1 MMAKARPVQG
11 LSSQAPL
18 IDNVHL
24 IVKAR
29 LDDLYQWSGFVDQP
43 YAVHELHNLRIAAK
57 RLRYTLELF
66 AAVLSAQTPTVIE
79 ELTRLQDM
87 LGELHD
93 HDVVIALL
101 RLCLG
106 GQDSGRAYED
116 MLLQAGKGKKG
127 RKGDIA
133 LPPALVATLLNPQTL
148 PDATERYGLECLLS
162 SLQAQREK
170 LYANFRQ
177 YWYYLQGRDF
187 RREVLA
193 TLNA

>member
-29 LDDLYQWSGFVDQP
+29 LDDLYQWSGFVEQP
-43 YAVHELHNLRIAAK
+43 YAVHELHHLRIAAK

-66 AAVLSAQTPTVIE
+66 ASVLSAQTPMVIE
-79 ELTRLQDM
+79 ELTRLQDI

-116 MLLQAGKGKKG
+116 VLLQAGKKG
-127 RKGDIA
+127 RKGYVA
-133 LPPALVATLLNPQTL
+133 LPPALVATLLNPQMS

>member
-1 MMAKARPVQG
+1 MAKARPVQG

-29 LDDLYQWSGFVDQP
+29 LDDLYQWSGFVEQP
-43 YAVHELHNLRIAAK
+43 YAVHELHHLRIAAK

-66 AAVLSAQTPTVIE
+66 ASVLSAQTPMVIE

-106 GQDSGRAYED
+106 GQDSGKAYED
-116 MLLQAGKGKKG
+116 MLLQAGKKG
-127 RKGDIA
+127 RKGNVA
-133 LPPALVATLLNPQTL
+133 LPPALVATLLNPQTS

>member
-29 LDDLYQWSGFVDQP
+29 LDDLYQWSGFVEQP
-43 YAVHELHNLRIAAK
+43 YAVQELHHLRIAAK

-66 AAVLSAQTPTVIE
+66 ASVLSAQTPTVIE

-106 GQDSGRAYED
+106 GQDSGKAYED
-116 MLLQAGKGKKG
+116 MLLQAGKKG
-127 RKGDIA
+127 RKGNVA
-133 LPPALVATLLNPQTL
+133 LPPALVATLLNPQTS

-170 LYANFRQ
+170 LYASFRQ

>member
-1 MMAKARPVQG
+1 MAKARPVQG
-11 LSSQAPL
+11 LSSQALL

-29 LDDLYQWSGFVDQP
+29 LDDLYQWSSFVEQP
-43 YAVHELHNLRIAAK
+43 YAVQELHHLRIAAK

-66 AAVLSAQTPTVIE
+66 ASVLSAQTPTVIE

-106 GQDSGRAYED
+106 GQDSGKAYED
-116 MLLQAGKGKKG
+116 MLLQAGKKGKKG
-127 RKGDIA
+127 NVA
-133 LPPALVATLLNPQTL
+133 LPPALVATLLNPQTS

-170 LYANFRQ
+170 LYASFRH

-193 TLNA
+193 ALNA

>member
-1 MMAKARPVQG
+1 MAKARPVQG
-11 LSSQAPL
+11 LSSQASL

-29 LDDLYQWSGFVDQP
+29 LDDLYQWSGFVEQP
-43 YAVHELHNLRIAAK
+43 YAVQELHHLRIAAK

-66 AAVLSAQTPTVIE
+66 ASVLSAQTPTVIE

-106 GQDSGRAYED
+106 GQDSGKAYED
-116 MLLQAGKGKKG
+116 MLLQAGKKG
-127 RKGDIA
+127 RKGNVA
-133 LPPALVATLLNPQTL
+133 LPPALVATLLNPQTS

-170 LYANFRQ
+170 LYASFRQ